1 MKLLFVI
8 SLNKNYFCL
17 VTHTIYDTT
26 NGKVVQDDRD
36 NCFYLEYKGNQYR
49 MAVCA
54 LIAFKNKLDQL
65 NIEQL
70 LLSDAALNSIEIL
83 PLCNKEHLLVL
94 TLDEI
99 IEMKDL
105 IPGTLV
111 MLELNSILQQRI
123 VRALV

>member
-1 MKLLFVI
+1 MI
-8 SLNKNYFCL
+8 
-17 VTHTIYDTT
+17 HTIYHTT
-26 NGKVVQDDRD
+26 HGKVVQNDKD
-36 NCFYLEYKGNQYR
+36 NCFYLQYKGNEYR

-54 LIAFKNKLDQL
+54 LIAFKSKLDQL
-65 NIEQL
+65 NIEEM
-70 LLSDAALNSIEIL
+70 LLSDTSLNSIEII
-83 PLCNKEHLLVL
+83 PLCNKERLLVL

-111 MLELNSILQQRI
+111 MLELNSIVQQRI

>member
-1 MKLLFVI
+1 MI
-8 SLNKNYFCL
+8 HEIY
-17 VTHTIYDTT
+17 HTA
-26 NGKVVQDDRD
+26 NGKVLQNDKD
-36 NCFYLEYKGNQYR
+36 NRFYLEYKGKEYR

-54 LIAFKNKLDQL
+54 LIAFKTKLDQL
-65 NIEQL
+65 NVEEM
-70 LLSDAALNSIEIL
+70 LLSDASFDALEIM
-83 PLCNKEHLLVL
+83 PLCNREHLLVL

-111 MLELNSILQQRI
+111 MLELNSIVQQRL

>member
-1 MKLLFVI
+1 MI
-8 SLNKNYFCL
+8 
-17 VTHTIYDTT
+17 HEIYHTT
-26 NGKVVQDDRD
+26 NGKVLQNDKD
-36 NCFYLEYKGNQYR
+36 NRFYLEYKGKEYR

-54 LIAFKNKLDQL
+54 LIAFKAKLDQL
-65 NIEQL
+65 NIEEM
-70 LLSDAALNSIEIL
+70 LLSDASLNDIEII
-83 PLCNKEHLLVL
+83 PLCNKEHLMVL

-111 MLELNSILQQRI
+111 MLELNSIVQQRI

>member
-1 MKLLFVI
+1 
-8 SLNKNYFCL
+8 
-17 VTHTIYDTT
+17 
-26 NGKVVQDDRD
+26 
-36 NCFYLEYKGNQYR
+36 

-54 LIAFKNKLDQL
+54 LIAFKSKLDQL
-65 NIEQL
+65 NIEEM
-70 LLSDAALNSIEIL
+70 LLSDTSLNSIEII
-83 PLCNKEHLLVL
+83 PLCNKERLLVL

-111 MLELNSILQQRI
+111 MLELNSIVQQRI

>member
-1 MKLLFVI
+1 MLQNDK
-8 SLNKNYFCL
+8 
-17 VTHTIYDTT
+17 
-26 NGKVVQDDRD
+26 D
-36 NCFYLEYKGNQYR
+36 NCFYLQFKGAEYR

-65 NIEQL
+65 NIEEM
-70 LLSDAALNSIEIL
+70 LLSDASFNAIEII
-83 PLCNKEHLLVL
+83 PLCNREHLLVL